1 MPVLMPVSQQLA
13 QVSPNFFQAP
23 PPPSHSTSLVDLL
36 PESLLVQKMPCE
48 LEHLKFSLDQQHL
61 GGAIISAIQ
70 LCKAWTALITL
81 KFDVSDDK

>member
-1 MPVLMPVSQQLA
+1 MHVSQQIA

-36 PESLLVQKMPCE
+36 FDLLVHKMPCE
-48 LEHLKFSLDQQHL
+48 LEHLKFSLDQRHP

-70 LCKAWTALITL
+70 FYKAWTTLITL
-81 KFDVSDDK
+81 KFDVSHDK